1 MDMFEQRSEEL
12 KFKEA
17 PLATRMKPATF
28 SDFVGQEHLIGKRH
42 VLRNAIEAGKIE
54 NELTCSQNNV
64 IKYSDPD
71 CDLKEN
77 QRHLGQQNVRNRG
90 KLEPLLK
97 TN

>member
-1 MDMFEQRSEEL
+1 MDMFEQKSEEL

-17 PLATRMKPATF
+17 PLATRMRPATF
-28 SDFVGQEHLIGKRH
+28 GDFVGQEHLIGKGH
-42 VLRNAIEAGKIE
+42 VLRKAIETGKLQ
-54 NELTCSQNNV
+54 NELTCSLNNV
-64 IKYSDPD
+64 IKYSYSD
-71 CDLKEN
+71 CALKEN